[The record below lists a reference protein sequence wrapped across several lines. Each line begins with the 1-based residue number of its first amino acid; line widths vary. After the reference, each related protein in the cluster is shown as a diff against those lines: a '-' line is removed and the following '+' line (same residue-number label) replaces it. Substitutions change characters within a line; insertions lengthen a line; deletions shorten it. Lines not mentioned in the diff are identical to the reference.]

1 MKYRIFTLLG
11 LLALGAG
18 SVLQAQDYD
27 DIYFDASKSTGAVK
41 TKVET
46 PAKTV
51 AVYGEVPDKYKV
63 VAKSNYRVERDE
75 DEYNRRVTYEPE
87 YEVDI
92 NGDTIYI
99 SNDSIY
105 DDEAFANTRLIERF
119 YNPDI
124 VILSDD
130 DDLVELYYD
139 ESPTIN
145 LIVGSDWGWNY
156 YYPSYYWGWGY
167 GNYWYD
173 PWYPTWYRPSWYG
186 WYGLYGWSWH
196 GPSLWGWPYRPY
208 WGGPH
213 GWDSWYGWHHGYTDY
228 WTGHKGGYTSDGRRS
243 WRDSGGRV
251 GTAVNRNGRGRTV
264 AANGRNGIAPRSND
278 TNRGTRVGTST
289 TGRSGG
295 AVSRNG
301 GNIGTRGGNI
311 GTRGGNIGTRGGSV
325 GTRGGGNIGTRS
337 SGVGTRGTSSVSRP
351 STGVTRSSSS
361 SYGGGR
367 SYSGGSTSR
376 SSSYGGSSRSGSS
389 YSGSSRSSGSSY
401 GGSRSSGGSYSGGG
415 SHSSGGS
422 YGGGGSHSS
431 GGSSGGGGHRR

>member
-173 PWYPTWYRPSWYG
+173 PWYPIWYRPSWYG

-251 GTAVNRNGRGRTV
+251 GTAVNRNGRGRTT

-301 GNIGTRGGNI
+301 GNIGTRGG
-311 GTRGGNIGTRGGSV
+311 SV
-325 GTRGGGNIGTRS
+325 GTRGGGNIGTRGGGNIGTRSS

-351 STGVTRSSSS
+351 SSGVTRSSSS

>member
-301 GNIGTRGGNI
+301 GNIGTRGGSV
-311 GTRGGNIGTRGGSV
+311 GTRGGNV

-351 STGVTRSSSS
+351 SGVTRSSSS

-367 SYSGGSTSR
+367 SYGSGSTSR